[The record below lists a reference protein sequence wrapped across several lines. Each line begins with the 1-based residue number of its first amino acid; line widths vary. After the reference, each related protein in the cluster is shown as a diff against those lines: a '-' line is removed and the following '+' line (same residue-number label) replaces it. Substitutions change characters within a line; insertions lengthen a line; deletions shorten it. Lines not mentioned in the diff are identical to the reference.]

1 MYYNFY
7 RSRTKYKIS
16 HQLNTISN
24 DDEVQ
29 SAKLDLESLVFSQGF
44 HVSFYICS
52 SFNESFKIWQI

>member
-44 HVSFYICS
+44 HVLFYICS
-52 SFNESFKIWQI
+52 